1 MESILRQ
8 RLAARGHIVE
18 QQVFVPGVGRVDA
31 RVDGVLFVEVD
42 GFQFHGDQAS
52 FERDRVRD
60 TELTLVG
67 GRRLR
72 FSARQIIDGPDVAV
86 ATVEAVLRVLE
97 REEEHRA
104 PTVVSAGECNTL

>member
-42 GFQFHGDQAS
+42 GFRFHGDAAS
-52 FERDRVRD
+52 FERDRARD
-60 TELTLVG
+60 AALTLSG
-67 GRRLR
+67 ARQLRL
-72 FSARQIIDGPDVAV
+72 SARQIIDDPQAAV
-86 ATVEAVLRVLE
+86 RTIEAVLELLE
-97 REEEHRA
+97 TEENRGGRA
-104 PTVVSAGECNTL
+104 A